1 MIDSVI
7 RYKALPFTGTLFYNY
22 RHPYNLRTLNLTP
35 SADDNQVFSEC
46 EIVEGLKDG
55 LYKEFYTTGKPK
67 LELYMKKT
75 NSVK

>member
-46 EIVEGLKDG
+46 EIVGGLKDG

-67 LELYMKKT
+67 LELI
-75 NSVK
+75 